1 MGRVDFSSIARKS
14 RERSIAAEAK
24 WILRVTRAKDER
36 GLRGSLVVGLF
47 FKILRDN
54 RLIGLLL
61 LFIHNR
67 LIGYAPTLSR
77 GFYYPLLIS
86 FYFFVLFCLLSCGF
100 VINFPFCPNF
110 IKFARKFDFLRFLR
124 LFRAFTAF
132 YPEFLACRQHNF
144 FVKKQQKTKKSIDNL
159 RFAYYTIVME

>member
-1 MGRVDFSSIARKS
+1 MLGCF
-14 RERSIAAEAK
+14 
-24 WILRVTRAKDER
+24 L
-36 GLRGSLVVGLF
+36 
-47 FKILRDN
+47 ILRDN

-86 FYFFVLFCLLSCGF
+86 FYFFVLFCLLFCGF

-159 RFAYYTIVME
+159 RFAYYTIVIE